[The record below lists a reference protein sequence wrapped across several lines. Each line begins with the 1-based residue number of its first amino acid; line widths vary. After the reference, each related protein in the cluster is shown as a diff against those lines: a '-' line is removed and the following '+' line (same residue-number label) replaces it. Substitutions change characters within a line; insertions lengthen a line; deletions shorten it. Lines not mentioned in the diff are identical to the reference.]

1 MERRQ
6 LLKKMALF
14 TGYVV
19 ATPTL
24 MQILSSCEGNQSVNW
39 QPLFLSEEQA
49 YAVEKISNVIIPQ
62 GILPAASTVNTPQF
76 VDLVLNEVV
85 DHKTQ
90 NIFLTGARVFSS
102 KFKVLTDKNILK
114 ADKQDFQ
121 KVVEV
126 YFNLDDEEAS
136 QVIDLANSKEE
147 DIIPSDTYYLYKYL
161 LFIRYYTLFAYTSS
175 ELLYGEVLKYNP
187 YTFTFTSCVS
197 GLENES

>member
-6 LLKKMALF
+6 LLKKMALSA
-14 TGYVV
+14 GYVV

-24 MQILSSCEGNQSVNW
+24 MQILSSCEGNHSVNW
-39 QPLFLSEEQA
+39 EPLFLSEEQA

-62 GILPAASTVNTPQF
+62 GILPAASTLNTPQF

-90 NIFLTGARVFSS
+90 NIFLKGARVFSS

-126 YFNLDDEEAS
+126 YFNLKDEEAN
-136 QVIDLANSKEE
+136 QVVELANSKEE
-147 DIIPSDTYYLYKYL
+147 DIIPSDNYYLYKYL
-161 LFIRYYTLFAYTSS
+161 LFIWYYTLFAYTSS
-175 ELLYGEVLKYNP
+175 EALQEEVLKYNP
-187 YTFTFTSCVS
+187 YTFTFTPCVS
-197 GLENES
+197 GLEFDS